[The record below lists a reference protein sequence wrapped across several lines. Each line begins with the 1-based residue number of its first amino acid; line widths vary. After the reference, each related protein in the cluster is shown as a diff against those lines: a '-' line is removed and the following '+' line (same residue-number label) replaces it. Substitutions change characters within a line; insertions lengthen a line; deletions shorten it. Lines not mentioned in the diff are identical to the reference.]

1 MKVLC
6 SGCEAAE
13 ARVLCC
19 ADDAALCPRCD
30 RDVHAANRLA
40 GKHHRLPLLSS
51 SSSSSAPAAAASSS
65 PPNCDICQE
74 SHAYFFC
81 VEDRALLCR
90 SCDVAVH
97 TANAFVSAHRR
108 FLLTG
113 VQVGLDPA
121 AADDDNQPDPEP
133 HNNNASSAPPLQPPP
148 QCARKRSPSPLY
160 SDDDVIDWATG
171 GQAVSITGNLPDW
184 SVVNEQ
190 FSTPAPAVGQA
201 AEPVV
206 TKTPPKRSSRG
217 PVTPATAAAVFGNL
231 AGGSPDW
238 PLDEFFGFAEFNAGF
253 GFTENT
259 TTSKADSGKL
269 GSMDGTP
276 NGRSSSSSSSAA
288 AAAGQD
294 FFGQVPDVHWA
305 VPELPSPPTA
315 SGLHWQRDPRHG
327 GVATAAAAEAGAVF
341 VPDISSPENPFR
353 CFAAG
358 AGDHTVK
365 RRRRC

>member
-6 SGCEAAE
+6 SACEAAE

-19 ADDAALCPRCD
+19 ADDAALCARCD

-51 SSSSSAPAAAASSS
+51 SASSATAGAASSS
-65 PPNCDICQE
+65 PPKCDICQE

-97 TANAFVSAHRR
+97 TANSFVSAHRR

-113 VQVGLDPA
+113 VQVGL
-121 AADDDNQPDPEP
+121 QPGDQQQEPEP
-133 HNNNASSAPPLQPPP
+133 EPEPQNAPSAAPLQPEPET
-148 QCARKRSPSPLY
+148 CTRNGSPAPLY
-160 SDDDVIDWATG
+160 SDDDVIDWAAG
-171 GQAVSITGNLPDW
+171 GPDVGITGNLPDW

-190 FSTPAPAVGQA
+190 FSSPALRQ
-201 AEPVV
+201 AEPVM
-206 TKTPPKRSSRG
+206 TKAPPKRN
-217 PVTPATAAAVFGNL
+217 TAVFGGL
-231 AGGSPDW
+231 AGVTGGALDW
-238 PLDEFFGFAEFNAGF
+238 PLDEFFGFAELNAGF
-253 GFTENT
+253 GFAENG
-259 TTSKADSGKL
+259 TSKADSAKL
-269 GSMDGTP
+269 GSTDGSP
-276 NGRSSSSSSSAA
+276 NGRSSSSSTAA
-288 AAAGQD
+288 AQGL
-294 FFGQVPDVHWA
+294 FGQVPDVHWA

-315 SGLHWQRDPRHG
+315 SGLHWQGDPRYG
-327 GVATAAAAEAGAVF
+327 AVAATDASAVF

-353 CFAAG
+353 CFAA
-358 AGDHTVK
+358 AGGGGQTMK